1 MKRLTEGLL
10 KTSAIVAA
18 ALACFY
24 VITLDNISNVWQYG
38 VCLVCIIWLLFVLVV
53 KWDDVVRFAEENE
66 GEIVDIDDY
75 KK

>member
-1 MKRLTEGLL
+1 MKTIAEGLL

-18 ALACFY
+18 SVSCFY
-24 VITLDNISNVWQYG
+24 ILTLDNITNVWQYG

>member
-18 ALACFY
+18 AISAFY
-24 VITLDNISNVWQYG
+24 IITLDNVTNVWQYG

-53 KWDDVVRFAEENE
+53 KWDDVVRFAEEQT